1 MRAIIDGT
9 FEFEQV
15 ELELKSL
22 KRSEMERSAP
32 GLNGVVSI
40 DLGMRQRQIIQKGM
54 LRSSSTK
61 ALNENIELLSSFVDG
76 KNHLLT
82 VEGGQVFGDLRMDK
96 FEVDDKVHSGRDVSC
111 KFTVTY
117 TQLRV

>member
-15 ELELKSL
+15 GLEVQSL
-22 KRSEMERSAP
+22 KRSEMERSSP

-40 DLGMRQRQIIQKGM
+40 DLGGRQRQIVQKGI
-54 LRSSSTK
+54 LRSSSSKT
-61 ALNENIELLSSFVDG
+61 LDGNIELLSSFIDGKDHSLAVDG
-76 KNHLLT
+76 D
-82 VEGGQVFGDLRMDK
+82 EVFGDLRMDK
-96 FEVDDKVHSGRDVSC
+96 LEVDDKVHSGRDVSC
-111 KFTVTY
+111 QFTVTY